1 MTTRLH
7 EIAGRSYPLW
17 AAPASC
23 RMRALE
29 YPGSVLNQTFA
40 IAAGGAIG
48 ALLRF
53 WMSNGVY
60 ALLGRGFPYGTL
72 VVNVLGSLVM
82 GYLYIVM
89 IERAAVAAEWR
100 AFALIGLL
108 GAFTTF
114 STFSIET
121 LNLLGQADYAKAVA
135 NMLLSVLACVGAA
148 WLGVALAR
156 QL

>member
-1 MTTRLH
+1 
-7 EIAGRSYPLW
+7 
-17 AAPASC
+17 
-23 RMRALE
+23 
-29 YPGSVLNQTFA
+29 LNQALA

-53 WMSNGVY
+53 WVSTGVY
-60 ALLGRGFPYGTL
+60 ALLGRGFPFGTL
-72 VVNVLGSLVM
+72 AVNVLGSLLM

-89 IERAAVAAEWR
+89 IDRLALAAEWR
-100 AFALIGLL
+100 AFALVGLL

-121 LNLLGQADYAKAVA
+121 LVLMEQADYAKAFA
-135 NMLLSVLACVGAA
+135 NVLMSVLACVAA
-148 WLGVALAR
+148 AFLGVTLAR